1 MINSKYLL
9 TVNYMPGPVLGA
21 GDKAM
26 KRQPG
31 TPSHGTY
38 KSTGRRVTA
47 KYRDYPVVPIVLGV
61 TLGKQRVLRE
71 CVRGLVCLG
80 HQRRPI

>member
-1 MINSKYLL
+1 MWALINSKYLL

-26 KRQPG
+26 NRQPG

-38 KSTGRRVTA
+38 KSTGDVSQPSTE
-47 KYRDYPVVPIVLGV
+47 IILWF
-61 TLGKQRVLRE
+61 LL
-71 CVRGLVCLG
+71 C
-80 HQRRPI
+80 